1 MPTLEPKSAADTLAS
16 FKEEQMATDFDALT
30 ESEQLAILKQDYS
43 LRLKAEA
50 EQKAQQ
56 EQGQADNDAAVS
68 SRLQAVCA
76 SLVSKGYAGDG
87 SLADF
92 TLLFERDKA
101 RFLAKQE
108 NYFGG
113 KDPQELATAYFADG
127 TNAIE
132 KLSNMVQMYD
142 R

>member
-108 NYFGG
+108 NYFG
-113 KDPQELATAYFADG
+113 
-127 TNAIE
+127 
-132 KLSNMVQMYD
+132 D
-142 R
+142 RKSVV